1 MISID
6 MTYPWFCCQNLEP
19 LTMRRLTISETAL
32 FLLLSFIQAADIF
45 INKSLKATS
54 EVIAGHTALLS
65 APAVLLQW
73 SLVV

>member
-1 MISID
+1 
-6 MTYPWFCCQNLEP
+6 
-19 LTMRRLTISETAL
+19 MRRLTLSETVL